1 MPVGLAGARG
11 GTTVEEPQ
19 PTGVTGQERDPAP
32 VVRRKPAGL
41 RLPGIRDQEQMA
53 RLDWIFVE
61 QHHMAA
67 AEPFHFKG
75 LLPWQEGIGLGAT
88 SA

>member
-53 RLDWIFVE
+53 RLHWIFVE

-67 AEPFHFKG
+67 AEPFHFQS
-75 LLPWQEGIGLGAT
+75 LLPGQKRIRLGAT
-88 SA
+88 TA